1 MEGLILFILIFL
13 LILWGFPVA
22 FTMAGISLLFG
33 LIFLDIEI
41 FYLMPSR
48 IMGIINNH
56 VLIAVPL
63 FIFMGLMLEKS
74 GVAERML
81 EAMTGLF
88 GKMKGGMAISVITVG
103 ALLAASTGIVGAT
116 VVTMGLISLPT
127 MLKWNYDPRLATG
140 VIASSGTLGQIIP
153 PSIVLILLGSVMNVS
168 VGSLFKAAL
177 LPGVLLTILYIV
189 VVLLWVKINPNAA
202 PAFQNSAS
210 DDVKKS
216 GTALKSISAFAMP
229 LLLIVLVLGTIFLG
243 IASPTEAAGVG
254 AFGAAVLTIINRKF
268 SLKIL
273 FQVARGTSELTAM
286 VFMILIGAS
295 MFALVFRAL
304 EGDVLIS
311 DLLTSFNVGP
321 YGFLIL
327 VMTIMFIS
335 GFFIDFIEIIF
346 IFVPVVMPIF
356 LQYEFDMI
364 WIGIL
369 LAINLQTSF
378 LTPPFGF
385 ALFYLK
391 GVTPDSVTTNHLYA
405 GIVPFILV
413 QLFVLGLVAFVPELI
428 QLLT

>member
-1 MEGLILFILIFL
+1 ICICVVLFVRRLTGSRRSGRTIYHKILHFPLLCIAQNRIHSADKKRPFILEKTVQDNTISMEGLLLFILIFL

-33 LIFLDIEI
+33 LIFLDTEI

-88 GKMKGGMAISVITVG
+88 GKVKGGMAISVITVG

-177 LPGVLLTILYIV
+177 LPGVLLTIFYV
-189 VVLLWVKINPNAA
+189 
-202 PAFQNSAS
+202 
-210 DDVKKS
+210 
-216 GTALKSISAFAMP
+216 
-229 LLLIVLVLGTIFLG
+229 
-243 IASPTEAAGVG
+243 GV
-254 AFGAAVLTIINRKF
+254 
-268 SLKIL
+268 
-273 FQVARGTSELTAM
+273 
-286 VFMILIGAS
+286 
-295 MFALVFRAL
+295 
-304 EGDVLIS
+304 
-311 DLLTSFNVGP
+311 
-321 YGFLIL
+321 
-327 VMTIMFIS
+327 
-335 GFFIDFIEIIF
+335 
-346 IFVPVVMPIF
+346 
-356 LQYEFDMI
+356 
-364 WIGIL
+364 
-369 LAINLQTSF
+369 
-378 LTPPFGF
+378 
-385 ALFYLK
+385 
-391 GVTPDSVTTNHLYA
+391 
-405 GIVPFILV
+405 
-413 QLFVLGLVAFVPELI
+413 
-428 QLLT
+428 

>member
-1 MEGLILFILIFL
+1 MEGLLLFILIFL

-33 LIFLDIEI
+33 LIFLDTEI

-88 GKMKGGMAISVITVG
+88 GKVKGGMAISVITVG

-177 LPGVLLTILYIV
+177 LPGVLLTIFYV
-189 VVLLWVKINPNAA
+189 GVVLIWVRIRPNAA
-202 PAFQNSAS
+202 PAFQNSQS
-210 DDVKKS
+210 DDLKYS
-216 GTALKSISAFAMP
+216 GTALKNIAAFAMP
-229 LLLIVLVLGTIFLG
+229 LMLIVLVLGSIFLG

-254 AFGAAVLTIINRKF
+254 AFGAGVLTVINRKF

-273 FQVARGTSELTAM
+273 LQVARGTSELTAM

-295 MFALVFRAL
+295 VFALVFRAL
-304 EGDVLIS
+304 EGDVLLS
-311 DLLTSFNVGP
+311 DLLSSFNVGP
-321 YGFLIL
+321 YGFLFL

-356 LQYEFDMI
+356 LQYDFDMV

-391 GVTPDSVTTNHLYA
+391 GVTPESVTTKHLYA

-413 QLFVLGLVAFVPELI
+413 QLLVLGLVAFFPEL
-428 QLLT
+428 LKLFT

>member
-1 MEGLILFILIFL
+1 MEGLLLFILIFL

-33 LIFLDIEI
+33 LIFLDTEI

-88 GKMKGGMAISVITVG
+88 GKVKGGMAISVITVG

-168 VGSLFKAAL
+168 VGSLFKAAV
-177 LPGVLLTILYIV
+177 LPGVLLTILYIG
-189 VVLLWVKINPNAA
+189 VVLIWVRIRPNAA
-202 PAFQNSAS
+202 PAFQNSQS
-210 DDVKKS
+210 DDLKYS
-216 GTALKSISAFAMP
+216 GTALKNIAAFAMP
-229 LLLIVLVLGTIFLG
+229 LMLIVLVLGSIFLG

-254 AFGAAVLTIINRKF
+254 AFGAGVLTVINRKF

-273 FQVARGTSELTAM
+273 LQVARGTSELTAM

-295 MFALVFRAL
+295 VFALVFRAL
-304 EGDVLIS
+304 EGDVLLS
-311 DLLTSFNVGP
+311 DLLSSFNVGP
-321 YGFLIL
+321 YGFLFL
-327 VMTIMFIS
+327 VMAIMFIS

-356 LQYEFDMI
+356 LQYDFDMI

-391 GVTPDSVTTNHLYA
+391 GVTPESVTTKHLYA

-413 QLFVLGLVAFVPELI
+413 QLLVLGLVAFFPEL
-428 QLLT
+428 LKLFT

>member
-1 MEGLILFILIFL
+1 MEGLLLFILIFL

-33 LIFLDIEI
+33 LIFLDTEI

-88 GKMKGGMAISVITVG
+88 GKVKGGMAISVITVG

-168 VGSLFKAAL
+168 VGSLFKAAV
-177 LPGVLLTILYIV
+177 LPGVLLTILYIG
-189 VVLLWVKINPNAA
+189 VVLIWVRIRPNAA
-202 PAFQNSAS
+202 PAFQNSQS
-210 DDVKKS
+210 DDLKYS
-216 GTALKSISAFAMP
+216 GTALKNIAAFAMP
-229 LLLIVLVLGTIFLG
+229 LMLIVLVLGSIFLG

-254 AFGAAVLTIINRKF
+254 AFGAGVLTVINRKF

-273 FQVARGTSELTAM
+273 LQVARGTSELTAM

-295 MFALVFRAL
+295 VFALVFRAL
-304 EGDVLIS
+304 EGDVLLS
-311 DLLTSFNVGP
+311 DLLSSFNVGP
-321 YGFLIL
+321 YGFLFL

-356 LQYEFDMI
+356 LQYDFDMI

-391 GVTPDSVTTNHLYA
+391 GVTPESVTTKHLYA

-413 QLFVLGLVAFVPELI
+413 QLLVLGLVAFFPEL
-428 QLLT
+428 LKLFT